1 MIRRLARSPPVRDDA
16 AHAQRVECGVRAG
29 PRRSGR
35 GHGLCPRRR
44 DGAGQLDR
52 RGVGRPVH
60 QGPAAHPEEGVDHL
74 RHRPAGVSALVRRRR
89 PCQREGL
96 RVGRRLCR
104 RRQAGLR
111 ACGRDVGAGAVQRG
125 HRPGPEDVRRQPQRV
140 LHHRRTQAGRRLLL
154 AVLRRHPGGRRAE
167 VLPRRGGEGRRR
179 PQGPQARRAGRH
191 HQLHRREGGR
201 PGRGGLQQ
209 QRRRQGGVVERS
221 DRRAGA
227 GSADGVPGPGRTRR
241 RRHRR
246 AVAGRRRE
254 GRAVR
259 HRARQGQPADGV
271 RVQGRRRAGYRRRTV
286 QAAEDVA
293 HRRRQ
298 RTGSVVTTAALDRV
312 AYRQSRAR
320 RSTLIALVSTVVFAA
335 VLLLAVT
342 SSPGW
347 PRVRESFFNL
357 RIGWDSLPALLEGLW
372 LNVRVLIVCQALILI
387 FGLGLAAVRTLRG
400 PVWFPLRALATG
412 YVDLFRGLPL
422 LICLYLVGFG
432 LPGLRLT
439 GLPNDPVLLGGLA
452 LVLIYSAYVAE
463 VFRAGIE
470 SVHPS
475 QLAAA
480 KSLGLN
486 HRRTMQLVVLPQA
499 TRRVTPALL
508 NDFVALQKDCGLIS
522 VLGAVDAVRAAQIQA
537 ATTYNFTPYVVAGLL
552 FVALAIPSA
561 RLADWAANR
570 VATRQGAL

>member
-1 MIRRLARSPPVRDDA
+1 M
-16 AHAQRVECGVRAG
+16 
-29 PRRSGR
+29 
-35 GHGLCPRRR
+35 
-44 DGAGQLDR
+44 
-52 RGVGRPVH
+52 
-60 QGPAAHPEEGVDHL
+60 
-74 RHRPAGVSALVRRRR
+74 
-89 PCQREGL
+89 
-96 RVGRRLCR
+96 
-104 RRQAGLR
+104 
-111 ACGRDVGAGAVQRG
+111 
-125 HRPGPEDVRRQPQRV
+125 
-140 LHHRRTQAGRRLLL
+140 
-154 AVLRRHPGGRRAE
+154 
-167 VLPRRGGEGRRR
+167 
-179 PQGPQARRAGRH
+179 
-191 HQLHRREGGR
+191 
-201 PGRGGLQQ
+201 
-209 QRRRQGGVVERS
+209 
-221 DRRAGA
+221 
-227 GSADGVPGPGRTRR
+227 
-241 RRHRR
+241 
-246 AVAGRRRE
+246 
-254 GRAVR
+254 
-259 HRARQGQPADGV
+259 
-271 RVQGRRRAGYRRRTV
+271 
-286 QAAEDVA
+286 
-293 HRRRQ
+293 
-298 RTGSVVTTAALDRV
+298 TTAALDRV

-357 RIGWDSLPALLEGLW
+357 RIGWESLPALLEGLW
-372 LNVRVLIVCQALILI
+372 LNVRVLIVCQVLILI

-432 LPGLRLT
+432 LPGLRLS
-439 GLPNDPVLLGGLA
+439 GLPTNPVLLGGLA

-561 RLADWAANR
+561 RLADWAAKR